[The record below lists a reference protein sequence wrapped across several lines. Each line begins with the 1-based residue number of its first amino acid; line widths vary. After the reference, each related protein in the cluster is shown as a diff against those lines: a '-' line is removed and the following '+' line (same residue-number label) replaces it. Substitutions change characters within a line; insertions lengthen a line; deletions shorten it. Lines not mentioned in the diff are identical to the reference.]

1 MKKLIL
7 ILCVI
12 TLTMFPKTVS
22 AETDSF
28 GQESFQVPAGKYT
41 SVEQLKDKR
50 IAVKTGSNYDAVAQA
65 QFRDGKLF
73 YFNSTPDEI
82 TALKSGKVDT
92 FLIDEPIVLFMM
104 GDEKELTYIPE
115 ALETYD
121 YAFAFPKTDSGKKLC
136 DELSEYIRQIR
147 ADGTLDQ
154 ILNDWLF
161 RKEENWKVPDY
172 EKFPATNGELTFATD
187 PTAVPFS
194 IMYQGEI
201 MGADIV
207 ILANFCKAN
216 GYRLHIKN
224 ISTHGLIPAVQ
235 SGKVDFV
242 GGGLSVTAERKE
254 SVLFSEPH
262 YTAPVV
268 FCVLKEGVATE
279 DDAEEETTGF
289 LVGIRRSFE
298 KTFLREDRWKL
309 FVEGFLTTLYITFL
323 SILIGTVLGFIVFM
337 LCRNG
342 NRAANGITHV
352 CLWLVKG
359 MPTVVLLMIFYY
371 IIFGSLSIGGTVVSV
386 ICFTLIF
393 GAGVFGLLK
402 MGVGAVDPGQ
412 REAAYALGY
421 SNRRTFF
428 KVILPQALPHV
439 ISPYKGE
446 VTSLIKATSVV
457 GYIAVQDLTK
467 MGDLVRSRTFEAF
480 FPLISIAIIYF
491 ALEFLLGFIID
502 LTARIIIPKKRRR
515 EKVLKGITAGGQAIV
530 KAESQKTADEMK
542 AFSNIRI
549 EHLKK
554 KYPDATPLKD
564 VCVEIHEG
572 DVISIIGPSGTGKST
587 LLRCIN
593 QLEKPTSG
601 RIWMGD
607 LELTAPKCNIEE
619 VRQKMGMVFQSFNLF
634 GHKTVIE
641 NIMMA
646 PMDLLGKSKQEAYD
660 TGMRLLRMVGL
671 AEKALNYPDEL
682 SGGQKQRIAI
692 TRTLAMDPEIIL
704 LDEPTSALD
713 PTMVGEVQAVI
724 RELAKTGKTMMIVTH
739 EMAFA
744 RAICNRVFYMDEGG
758 VYEDGTPEQVFDH
771 PQKENTRRFVRKLK
785 VLELEILNKDYD
797 FLGMATMISNYCRKN
812 QVNPILENRTQL
824 IFEELVGQ
832 LLINMMETTRIHTVM
847 EYSETLEQMTMII
860 RFSGPQPEDIRNTD
874 NLSVNLLKT
883 AISTAEYSKTEDSDM
898 PNQLILHVR
907 NQEDVSHFVVSS
919 SAQSSSKYAAM
930 I

>member
-1 MKKLIL
+1 
-7 ILCVI
+7 
-12 TLTMFPKTVS
+12 
-22 AETDSF
+22 
-28 GQESFQVPAGKYT
+28 
-41 SVEQLKDKR
+41 
-50 IAVKTGSNYDAVAQA
+50 
-65 QFRDGKLF
+65 
-73 YFNSTPDEI
+73 
-82 TALKSGKVDT
+82 
-92 FLIDEPIVLFMM
+92 
-104 GDEKELTYIPE
+104 
-115 ALETYD
+115 
-121 YAFAFPKTDSGKKLC
+121 
-136 DELSEYIRQIR
+136 
-147 ADGTLDQ
+147 
-154 ILNDWLF
+154 
-161 RKEENWKVPDY
+161 
-172 EKFPATNGELTFATD
+172 
-187 PTAVPFS
+187 
-194 IMYQGEI
+194 
-201 MGADIV
+201 
-207 ILANFCKAN
+207 
-216 GYRLHIKN
+216 
-224 ISTHGLIPAVQ
+224 
-235 SGKVDFV
+235 
-242 GGGLSVTAERKE
+242 
-254 SVLFSEPH
+254 
-262 YTAPVV
+262 
-268 FCVLKEGVATE
+268 
-279 DDAEEETTGF
+279 
-289 LVGIRRSFE
+289 
-298 KTFLREDRWKL
+298 
-309 FVEGFLTTLYITFL
+309 
-323 SILIGTVLGFIVFM
+323 
-337 LCRNG
+337 
-342 NRAANGITHV
+342 
-352 CLWLVKG
+352 
-359 MPTVVLLMIFYY
+359 
-371 IIFGSLSIGGTVVSV
+371 
-386 ICFTLIF
+386 
-393 GAGVFGLLK
+393 
-402 MGVGAVDPGQ
+402 
-412 REAAYALGY
+412 
-421 SNRRTFF
+421 
-428 KVILPQALPHV
+428 
-439 ISPYKGE
+439 
-446 VTSLIKATSVV
+446 
-457 GYIAVQDLTK
+457 
-467 MGDLVRSRTFEAF
+467 
-480 FPLISIAIIYF
+480 
-491 ALEFLLGFIID
+491 
-502 LTARIIIPKKRRR
+502 
-515 EKVLKGITAGGQAIV
+515 
-530 KAESQKTADEMK
+530 
-542 AFSNIRI
+542 
-549 EHLKK
+549 
-554 KYPDATPLKD
+554 
-564 VCVEIHEG
+564 
-572 DVISIIGPSGTGKST
+572 
-587 LLRCIN
+587 
-593 QLEKPTSG
+593 
-601 RIWMGD
+601 MGD

-758 VYEDGTPEQVFDH
+758 VYEDGTPKQVFDH